1 MATPLHYRR
10 LLLLTWLLLWV
21 LDYFIPAG
29 HTGLVWLNIALRVAA
44 LVADAWL
51 VKHYGKEATSPL
63 IPRPKLPT
71 LPKGARALLL
81 GVSALAVFLFLPRV
95 VRLFYPA
102 FNAFGPDTINAYTLG
117 ACQFFT
123 ALTMAY
129 ASWRLLFPSLYTYA
143 AETMEGKILESI
155 TSELVLMLPKVGQWD
170 APQALASLAERRKI
184 ATLTFTV
191 RCVRFAFS
199 VLPFFFFLLLANHAL
214 SSALTAVPSSAP
226 GL

>member
-1 MATPLHYRR
+1 MFTPLFFRR
-10 LLLLTWLLLWV
+10 LLFLLSS
-21 LDYFIPAG
+21 FCFG
-29 HTGLVWLNIALRVAA
+29 VATQYSGFTCFKMA
-44 LVADAWL
+44 LVSFVLGVAEQAMGTA
-51 VKHYGKEATSPL
+51 YGAAAQPL
-63 IPRPKLPT
+63 IPALPKLPT

-95 VRLFYPA
+95 VRVFYPD

-129 ASWRLLFPSLYTYA
+129 AAWRLLFPSLYAYA

-155 TSELVLMLPKVGQWD
+155 TSELVALLPGVGQWD
-170 APQALASLAERRKI
+170 APEALASLAERRKI

-191 RCVRFAFS
+191 RCTRFAFS
-199 VLPFFFFLLLANHAL
+199 VLPFFLFLLLANHAL
-214 SSALTAVPSSAP
+214 ASALTAVPASGP